1 MGSEMCIRDRNQC
14 KEFIIGYDR
23 DKEEAM
29 FVTGYLYNPGDH
41 PYKIPENVEELL
53 TMWSESNS
61 TTAAID
67 EEEEELINKWGKLIC
82 IDVDD
87 LIEINDLIK
96 KDGYDAEGFQLE
108 EVPHPNVYC
117 FVNHE
122 KKQCFDVVR
131 FADGPWNFSYLGYE
145 DIGDTSVLVNKPAD
159 SIKDA
164 IEKYKDVAGQFV

>member
-1 MGSEMCIRDRNQC
+1 
-14 KEFIIGYDR
+14 
-23 DKEEAM
+23 
-29 FVTGYLYNPGDH
+29 
-41 PYKIPENVEELL
+41 
-53 TMWSESNS
+53 
-61 TTAAID
+61 
-67 EEEEELINKWGKLIC
+67 
-82 IDVDD
+82 
-87 LIEINDLIK
+87 
-96 KDGYDAEGFQLE
+96 
-108 EVPHPNVYC
+108 VPHPNVYC

>member
-1 MGSEMCIRDRNQC
+1 M
-14 KEFIIGYDR
+14 
-23 DKEEAM
+23 
-29 FVTGYLYNPGDH
+29 
-41 PYKIPENVEELL
+41 
-53 TMWSESNS
+53 
-61 TTAAID
+61 
-67 EEEEELINKWGKLIC
+67 GKLIC